1 MLIADLFLRYRRH
14 FRVAIL
20 ALLLITPSQS
30 WKAQNGCREVATAL
44 AKNPILDV
52 LVKEPNFLSNAVK
65 CLQETIRLIG
75 ETGWK
80 TVQAVPAEI
89 KQFIHNVGQHA
100 TKSPGEYAT
109 GAGLV
114 FMSVYLFYKAT
125 ELKIEA
131 RHLAQEHKR
140 FQEEFDLL
148 EEELTE
154 IKSFTDEVVRQL
166 ETGNTAPLKKNI
178 EKVFKHLDRSST
190 ILKELINQIHDNA
203 KKCESGKAWCV
214 FYGVLATGACVC
226 AICTRNVWVYATVC
240 GVSLGTI
247 VFSVATYKTNNKTLQ
262 KSDSLRQK
270 VNDWRKKIRKSRINL
285 EMKL

>member
-1 MLIADLFLRYRRH
+1 MLMADLFLRYRRH

-30 WKAQNGCREVATAL
+30 WKAPNGCREVATAL

-52 LVKEPNFLSNAVK
+52 LVKEPNFLANAVK

-80 TVQAVPAEI
+80 TVQAVQPEI
-89 KQFIHNVGQHA
+89 KKFIHNVGLHV
-100 TKSPGEYAT
+100 TRSPEEYAT

-114 FMSVYLFYKAT
+114 FISVYLAYKAT

-131 RHLAQEHKR
+131 KHLALEHKR

-148 EEELTE
+148 EQELIE
-154 IKSFTDEVVRQL
+154 IKSFVYKVVRQW
-166 ETGNTAPLKKNI
+166 ETGNTAQLKKNI
-178 EKVFKHLDRSST
+178 EKVFKKLDRSST
-190 ILKELINQIHDNA
+190 VLKELTNQIHHNA

-226 AICTRNVWVYATVC
+226 AICTRNLWVYATVC
-240 GVSLGTI
+240 SVSLGTI
-247 VFSVATYKTNNKTLQ
+247 VFSDDTYKTNNKTLQ
-262 KSDSLRQK
+262 KSESLRQD
-270 VNDWRKKIRKSRINL
+270 VNEWRKKIRKYRINL

>member
-52 LVKEPNFLSNAVK
+52 LVKEPNFLPNAVK

-89 KQFIHNVGQHA
+89 KQFIHNVDQHV

-114 FMSVYLFYKAT
+114 FMSVYLLYKAT

-247 VFSVATYKTNNKTLQ
+247 VFSGATYKTNNKTLQ
-262 KSDSLRQK
+262 KSDSLRQE
-270 VNDWRKKIRKSRINL
+270 VNDWRKKIRKSCIDL

>member
-30 WKAQNGCREVATAL
+30 WKAPNGCREVATAL

-52 LVKEPNFLSNAVK
+52 LVKEPNFLPNAVK

-80 TVQAVPAEI
+80 TVQAVQPEI
-89 KQFIHNVGQHA
+89 KKFIHNVGLHV
-100 TKSPGEYAT
+100 TRSPEEYAT

-114 FMSVYLFYKAT
+114 FMSVYLAYKAT

-131 RHLAQEHKR
+131 KHLALEHKR

-148 EEELTE
+148 EQELIE
-154 IKSFTDEVVRQL
+154 IKSFVYKVVRQW
-166 ETGNTAPLKKNI
+166 ETGNTAQLKKNI
-178 EKVFKHLDRSST
+178 EKVFKKLDRSST
-190 ILKELINQIHDNA
+190 VLKELTNQIHHNA

-226 AICTRNVWVYATVC
+226 AICTTNLWVYATVC

-247 VFSVATYKTNNKTLQ
+247 VFSGDTYKTNNKTLQ
-262 KSDSLRQK
+262 RSESLRQD
-270 VNDWRKKIRKSRINL
+270 VNEWRKKIRKYRINL